1 MPRARAGMGRS
12 AAPAR
17 RRRARGRRRD
27 AVLRRARAWVRAV
40 AALPWRRV
48 PLAGWVVL
56 GLLAFGA
63 VNACVQVARKPTELL
78 GLAVPTTPKAPEATW
93 DAYGDVFGAHETSVV
108 PAALLAAL
116 AQAESAGDP
125 LARTYW
131 RWRWSWNPFELYAP
145 ASSAVGLLQITDGT
159 FEQARRLCV
168 HFGDV
173 ARDGAWLDPRTCW
186 FNALY
191 ARWLPGDAVEMTAAW
206 LHVGVLETLA
216 QAGSA
221 GASAPERRRL
231 AAVIHLCG
239 RGRGAAFVRRG
250 FRPAA
255 GERCGDHDVAAYLAR
270 VAALE
275 ATFTRLAAR

>member
-1 MPRARAGMGRS
+1 MPRARNRS
-12 AAPAR
+12 PRSVAPAR
-17 RRRARGRRRD
+17 RRARGIRPG
-27 AVLRRARAWVRAV
+27 ALLRRARAFGRAA

-56 GLLAFGA
+56 AVLTFGA
-63 VNACVQVARKPTELL
+63 VNACVQVALKPTELL
-78 GLAVPTTPKAPEATW
+78 GVAVPTAPKVPEATW
-93 DAYGDVFGAHETSVV
+93 AAYGHLFRAHATGVV
-108 PAALLAAL
+108 PAELLAAL

-159 FEQARRLCV
+159 YEQARRLCV
-168 HFGDV
+168 HSGEV
-173 ARDGAWLDPRTCW
+173 ARDGPWLDPRTCW

-216 QAGSA
+216 AAGSA
-221 GASAPERRRL
+221 GASAAERRRL

-239 RGRGAAFVRRG
+239 RGRGAGFVRRA

-255 GERCGDHDVAAYLAR
+255 GERCGDHDLAAYLAR

-275 ATFTRLAAR
+275 ATFARLAAR